1 LKKILL
7 LSFLASSTF
16 CFAQK
21 RNTQFSIAAESAVM
35 ATQQAYK
42 VYNLGFGGSGKI
54 LFPTDKRD
62 FITGTLEVMAFS
74 GRSGPI
80 SEIFQISS
88 SSSIQ
93 LPSNINVAHPSLTLI
108 VPKIGYKHFLN
119 TKLNAEVEAG
129 YTFASVKKLDT
140 NIKGDVGGIC
150 FSFGMGF
157 LVAKKLDIGL
167 RYEQFVTT
175 ASEKD
180 YTSFVALRTLLMI
193 DWKK

>member
-1 LKKILL
+1 MKKIFLL
-7 LSFLASSTF
+7 CFLASSSF
-16 CFAQK
+16 SFAQK

-54 LFPTDKRD
+54 LIPTHKRD
-62 FITGTLEVMAFS
+62 FITGTLGVIAFS

-80 SEIFQISS
+80 GEVLSVQGA
-88 SSSIQ
+88 
-93 LPSNINVAHPSLTLI
+93 PSNINVAHPSLTLI
-108 VPKIGYKHFLN
+108 TPKMGYKHFLN
-119 TKLNAEVEAG
+119 TKLNAEIEAG

-150 FSFGMGF
+150 FSFGLGF

-180 YTSFVALRTLLMI
+180 YTSFVALRTLVMI

>member
-1 LKKILL
+1 
-7 LSFLASSTF
+7 
-16 CFAQK
+16 
-21 RNTQFSIAAESAVM
+21 M

-54 LFPTDKRD
+54 LFPSNKTD
-62 FITGTLEVMAFS
+62 FITGTLGVIAFS

-80 SEIFQISS
+80 GEVLSVQGA
-88 SSSIQ
+88 
-93 LPSNINVAHPSLTLI
+93 PANINVAHPSLTLI
-108 VPKIGYKHFLN
+108 TPKMGYKHFLN
-119 TKLNAEVEAG
+119 TKLNAEIEAG

-150 FSFGMGF
+150 FSLGMGF

-180 YTSFVALRTLLMI
+180 YTSFVALRTLVMI